1 MASLNKVILIG
12 NLTRDP
18 ELRYTPQGTAIA
30 KFGLAV
36 NEKYKSG
43 DEWKEKAHFID
54 IVVWGKQGEN
64 CSEYLS
70 KGRQVGIDGRLS
82 HSTWETED
90 GQKRSKL
97 EVVAD
102 RVIFLGSP
110 RDGGGGEGGGYGGG
124 ASGGSRGGS
133 GSGGPRGGSGGGA
146 GGGPDYEDDVPF

>member
-18 ELRYTPQGTAIA
+18 ELRYTQSGMAIA

-36 NEKYKSG
+36 NERFKQG
-43 DEWKEKAHFID
+43 DEWKEKANFID

-70 KGRQVGIDGRLS
+70 KGRQVGIEGRLS
-82 HSTWETED
+82 YSTWETDD

-97 EVVAD
+97 EVVGEK
-102 RVIFLGSP
+102 VVFLGS
-110 RDGGGGEGGGYGGG
+110 RDGGGQGGGQNRSGGSSYG
-124 ASGGSRGGS
+124 GGSRGEDDSS
-133 GSGGPRGGSGGGA
+133 GQG
-146 GGGPDYEDDVPF
+146 GGGPDYDDVPF

>member
-18 ELRYTPQGTAIA
+18 ELRYTQSGMAIA

-36 NEKYKSG
+36 NERFKQG
-43 DEWKEKAHFID
+43 DDWKEKVNFID

-70 KGRQVGIDGRLS
+70 KGRQAGIEGRLS
-82 HSTWETED
+82 YSTWETED

-97 EVVAD
+97 EVVAEK
-102 RVIFLGSP
+102 VIFLGSKS
-110 RDGGGGEGGGYGGG
+110 DGERGGERSGGSSYG
-124 ASGGSRGGS
+124 GGSRGGDEPA
-133 GSGGPRGGSGGGA
+133 G
-146 GGGPDYEDDVPF
+146 GGGPDYDDVPF

>member
-18 ELRYTPQGTAIA
+18 ELRYTQSGMAIA

-36 NEKYKSG
+36 NERFKQG
-43 DEWKEKAHFID
+43 DEWKEKANFID

-70 KGRQVGIDGRLS
+70 KGRQAGIEGRLS
-82 HSTWETED
+82 YSTWETDD

-97 EVVAD
+97 EVVAEK
-102 RVIFLGSP
+102 VIFLGS
-110 RDGGGGEGGGYGGG
+110 RDGGGQGGGGGG
-124 ASGGSRGGS
+124 GRSDSYGSGSRGGNE
-133 GSGGPRGGSGGGA
+133 PSGGGGG
-146 GGGPDYEDDVPF
+146 GGGPDYDDVPF

>member
-18 ELRYTPQGTAIA
+18 ELRYTPSGTAIA

-36 NEKYKSG
+36 NEKFKQG
-43 DEWKEKAHFID
+43 DEWKERVNFID

-64 CSEYLS
+64 CSEYLA
-70 KGRQVGIDGRLS
+70 KGRSVCVDGRLQYS
-82 HSTWETED
+82 SWETEE

-102 RVIFLGSP
+102 RVVFLGSK
-110 RDGGGGEGGGYGGG
+110 GGQDDSGKGEGRDAG
-124 ASGGSRGGS
+124 AAPSGDSHN
-133 GSGGPRGGSGGGA
+133 
-146 GGGPDYEDDVPF
+146 DDVPF